1 MDRFVE
7 LKKITDTMFN
17 ERKIEEHALFVAMKN
32 GEFSPEQRK
41 EIALQI
47 YHVVLY
53 FPRFLS
59 AILTNMSDYR
69 MRMPLV
75 ENLFEEHGKMNEK
88 YVHSETYKQFLVGI
102 GITEQE
108 IKESKPSIPVIAY
121 NRALTDL
128 CLHYHYLEG
137 LAALGVIEEIVAR
150 VSPLVGNFAKNTFG
164 SENQS
169 LVHFTDH
176 EVLDVQHANEIYEVV
191 ALGYE
196 GQQREIIH
204 QGLELGMYYHAK
216 MYTDILEVAKGI

>member
-1 MDRFVE
+1 MEKFVE
-7 LKKITDTMFN
+7 LKKVTDCMFQ
-17 ERKIEEHALFVAMKN
+17 EKKIEEHPLFVALNN
-32 GEFSPEQRK
+32 GVLSYVQRK

-88 YVHSETYKQFLVGI
+88 YVHSETYKQFLKGI
-102 GITEQE
+102 GISEEE
-108 IKESKPSIPVIAY
+108 INESEPSISVIAY
-121 NRALTDL
+121 NRGLTDL

-137 LAALGVIEEIVAR
+137 LSALGVIEEIVAR
-150 VSPLVGNFAKNTFG
+150 VSPMVGQFAKSNYG
-164 SENQS
+164 SENKS

-191 ALGYE
+191 ALSYE
-196 GQQREIIH
+196 GEQRQIIER
-204 QGLELGMYYHAK
+204 GLKLGFYYHSR
-216 MYTDILEVAKGI
+216 MYTDILESVR

>member
-1 MDRFVE
+1 MERFIE
-7 LKKITDTMFN
+7 LKRVTEAMF
-17 ERKIEEHALFVAMKN
+17 EAEKIEEHPLFVALKN
-32 GEFSPEQRK
+32 DEFSEQQRK
-41 EIALQI
+41 DIALQI
-47 YHVVLY
+47 YQVVLY

-88 YVHSETYKQFLVGI
+88 YVHSVTYKEFLKGI
-102 GITEQE
+102 GVSDSE
-108 IKESKPSIPVIAY
+108 IEESEPIIPVIAY

-150 VSPLVGNFAKNTFG
+150 VSPIVGQFAKHNYG
-164 SENQS
+164 SENKS

-191 ALGYE
+191 ATKYE
-196 GQQREIIH
+196 GECKQLIER
-204 QGLELGMYYHAK
+204 GLQLGMYYHSK
-216 MYTDILEVAKGI
+216 MYTDILEFYRR